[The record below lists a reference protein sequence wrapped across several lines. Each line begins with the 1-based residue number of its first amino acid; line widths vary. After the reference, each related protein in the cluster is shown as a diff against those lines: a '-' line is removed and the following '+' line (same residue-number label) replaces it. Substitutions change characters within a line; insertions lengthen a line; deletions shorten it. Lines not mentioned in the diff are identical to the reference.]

1 MVLHQES
8 RRLSDIWLTVLNPS
22 GGNSDKG
29 LIIEK
34 WESIKETKD
43 SKTYRLE
50 FKKEC
55 QGNIGSKPSTL
66 TMPKT
71 LTIEFTTYKGK
82 KAISF
87 PENQL
92 SIPFNIGFL
101 KQIRISGKE
110 IKLNVGRGNINGY
123 GTVDK
128 VEDYEDVKSIS
139 VSPLD
144 GREHCKNCFYIYQ
157 VYIKTGCN

>member
-1 MVLHQES
+1 
-8 RRLSDIWLTVLNPS
+8 
-22 GGNSDKG
+22 
-29 LIIEK
+29 
-34 WESIKETKD
+34 
-43 SKTYRLE
+43 
-50 FKKEC
+50 
-55 QGNIGSKPSTL
+55 
-66 TMPKT
+66 MPKT

-128 VEDYEDVKSIS
+128 SEDYEDVKSIAS
-139 VSPLD
+139 TIRWS
-144 GREHCKNCFYIYQ
+144 
-157 VYIKTGCN
+157 